1 VGAGFHL
8 VRVAGIDVRVD
19 WSLLIIF
26 VLIFNSLA
34 VGIFPAWH
42 PEWTPA
48 LTWLTALGA
57 ALAFFGS
64 VLVHEGD
71 RFFHRDFFAFSKEV
85 SSGIW
90 LRPAAALGKTNAL
103 FHQAGLYRRTT

>member
-57 ALAFFGS
+57 GLAFFGS
-64 VLVHEGD
+64 VLVHEGI
-71 RFFHRDFFAFSKEV
+71 E
-85 SSGIW
+85 
-90 LRPAAALGKTNAL
+90 KTNAL
-103 FHQAGLYRRTT
+103 FHQAGLYRRTS